1 MSRAECIVRS
11 VLLPL
16 AVYFVIGL
24 LGTAAEN
31 AYSIPG
37 ELIEKAVTLLYC
49 AGLILRDRQY
59 FPEQKKKLPARFHL
73 FVILAGLAGSVGFSC
88 LSAAA
93 GLSGGA
99 ASSIPAISSAVR
111 GSECPA
117 GWILAAVT
125 LAAVSPAAEEFLF
138 RGLVFNGIRR
148 CIRFLPAAV
157 LSSLIFAVFHGNI
170 AQGFYG
176 FAMGLAYAAVYEK
189 SGSLAAPV
197 EMHMAANAVS
207 VAAMAVPGIAAVTG
221 RVPALF
227 AAAGL
232 AGWFL
237 SCAAAV
243 RIGNHAGFSKSGT
256 RESE

>member
-1 MSRAECIVRS
+1 MSRVECIVRS

-88 LSAAA
+88 LFAAAGISGGTGGSAAA
-93 GLSGGA
+93 G
-99 ASSIPAISSAVR
+99 
-111 GSECPA
+111 
-117 GWILAAVT
+117 WILTAVT
-125 LAAVSPAAEEFLF
+125 LIAVSPAAEEFLF

-176 FAMGLAYAAVYEK
+176 FAMGLAFAAVYEK